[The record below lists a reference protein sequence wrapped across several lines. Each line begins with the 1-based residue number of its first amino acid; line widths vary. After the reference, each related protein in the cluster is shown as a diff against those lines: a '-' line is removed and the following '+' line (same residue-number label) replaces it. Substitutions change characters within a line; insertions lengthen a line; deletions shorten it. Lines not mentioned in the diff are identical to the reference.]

1 MRVFTNNVPTLNA
14 SDRIKN
20 IKNKEIY
27 AGVKNSVEN
36 NEMKHEKYTFDSA
49 GCLRSSQNYDDFLS
63 LVRGWGQC
71 VTVADI
77 SAVINEQ
84 EKPGG
89 KALGTFIDKTAPWA
103 QNYRELDLTSFVGD
117 YPVIRDASL
126 NSINNNDGLMV
137 NNKTHYD
144 LSSIEMNH
152 PLSGAGSGSSMIS
165 GISPEQQFTALNP
178 VYSASIQ
185 VDPSNQ
191 LYSICELDDN
201 QKEKWKDLVVTETTN
216 ERYHYDL
223 RRIAQRTDWQ
233 FSYPRKFNIKHSKVS

>member
-36 NEMKHEKYTFDSA
+36 NQMKHEKYTFDSA

-89 KALGTFIDKTAPWA
+89 KALRTFIDKTAPWA
-103 QNYRELDLTSFVGD
+103 QNYRELDLSTFV
-117 YPVIRDASL
+117 YSVIRDASSNSL
-126 NSINNNDGLMV
+126 NNTDGSMV
-137 NNKTHYD
+137 DNKTHYD

-152 PLSGAGSGSSMIS
+152 PLSGAGSSSSMIT

-191 LYSICELDDN
+191 LYSI
-201 QKEKWKDLVVTETTN
+201 WETPTKIH
-216 ERYHYDL
+216 EQTL
-223 RRIAQRTDWQ
+223 C
-233 FSYPRKFNIKHSKVS
+233 

>member
-1 MRVFTNNVPTLNA
+1 
-14 SDRIKN
+14 
-20 IKNKEIY
+20 
-27 AGVKNSVEN
+27 
-36 NEMKHEKYTFDSA
+36 MKHEKYTFDSA

-103 QNYRELDLTSFVGD
+103 QNYRELDLSTFV
-117 YPVIRDASL
+117 YSVIRDASSNSL
-126 NSINNNDGLMV
+126 NNTDGSMV
-137 NNKTHYD
+137 DNKTHYD

-152 PLSGAGSGSSMIS
+152 PLSGAGSSSSMIT

>member
-1 MRVFTNNVPTLNA
+1 
-14 SDRIKN
+14 
-20 IKNKEIY
+20 
-27 AGVKNSVEN
+27 
-36 NEMKHEKYTFDSA
+36 MKHEKYTFDSA

-89 KALGTFIDKTAPWA
+89 KALRTFIDKTAPWA
-103 QNYRELDLTSFVGD
+103 QNYRELDLSTFV
-117 YPVIRDASL
+117 YSVIRDASSNSL
-126 NSINNNDGLMV
+126 NNTDGSMV
-137 NNKTHYD
+137 DNKTHYD
-144 LSSIEMNH
+144 LSSVEMNH
-152 PLSGAGSGSSMIS
+152 PLSGASSGSLLS